1 MVECPHH
8 DRSQAQGLGLK
19 IDVLSHCPCFDMGVS
34 LGPLSI
40 LYSETGVNSCY
51 DQHDRTV
58 TDISLSQG
66 GPGKLFSS
74 VSLCRVFQGMFS
86 RQVTVNAGSQVFH
99 IPHRHIHVQRIKGS
113 CRRGG
118 AEASGPV
125 SFIPESRRFNWDS
138 AVGKSLPGEDFP
150 PHRVIGVVEDFNFES
165 LRNEVRPAVLVLDP
179 STLERGISDESTTY
193 AVGLLNFINVRIKP
207 DNVQKTVKLLK
218 ETWEN
223 IAPQQPFLFSF
234 LDQDVN
240 RQYQGIEHW
249 SRIVGYAS
257 GFAVLIACLGLF
269 GLAAL
274 SVSNRIKEIG
284 IRKVVGD
291 TTTDIVLM
299 LSSEYVKIVVLA
311 NIIAWPLSYFVMSQ
325 WLQDFACR
333 ANINLFKF
341 ILASVIALT
350 IALITV
356 SYQAVKAGLKDPVE
370 SIRYE

>member
-1 MVECPHH
+1 
-8 DRSQAQGLGLK
+8 
-19 IDVLSHCPCFDMGVS
+19 
-34 LGPLSI
+34 
-40 LYSETGVNSCY
+40 
-51 DQHDRTV
+51 
-58 TDISLSQG
+58 
-66 GPGKLFSS
+66 
-74 VSLCRVFQGMFS
+74 
-86 RQVTVNAGSQVFH
+86 
-99 IPHRHIHVQRIKGS
+99 
-113 CRRGG
+113 
-118 AEASGPV
+118 
-125 SFIPESRRFNWDS
+125 
-138 AVGKSLPGEDFP
+138 
-150 PHRVIGVVEDFNFES
+150 VIGVVEDFNFES